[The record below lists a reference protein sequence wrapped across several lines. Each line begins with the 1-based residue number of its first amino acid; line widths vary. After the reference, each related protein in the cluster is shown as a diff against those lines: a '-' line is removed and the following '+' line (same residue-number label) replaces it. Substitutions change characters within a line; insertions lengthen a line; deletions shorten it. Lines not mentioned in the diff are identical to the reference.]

1 MHPPTPTRNPAS
13 APQASPGLG
22 GAVASPHTRPPPQ
35 MVTSWGFCRTGPLAA
50 TLFGGGFGMQRS
62 SYMAFFVA
70 LALLVGAGVYADTG
84 KASNR
89 APSALEQSMGELQW
103 GWTPKQVYRHL
114 KKEIEA
120 RYQEPISKTTDA
132 IEEDR
137 LRHKMAEESDQIRDS
152 YFEFDGTA
160 SAYDSGYLKGE
171 FTHKN
176 GESLLRV
183 RTKTTQDYFF
193 FINDKLWKRYR
204 AFDASVFE
212 GASFDEFGKA
222 LQQRYGKAKK
232 KSGALQPGGESKQW
246 YEWREP
252 HVLAKAVD
260 NNEFYGF
267 YCLILED
274 PKTVAQLGKL
284 RKNETAKVE
293 TSDSLVDM
301 VGDDA
306 DGDQNADIADRITGE
321 IRRHESAEVD
331 ESK

>member
-1 MHPPTPTRNPAS
+1 
-13 APQASPGLG
+13 
-22 GAVASPHTRPPPQ
+22 
-35 MVTSWGFCRTGPLAA
+35 
-50 TLFGGGFGMQRS
+50 MQRS
-62 SYMAFFVA
+62 SYVAFFA
-70 LALLVGAGVYADTG
+70 AFALLVGAGVYADTG

-89 APSALEQSMGELQW
+89 SQSALEQSMGEIQW

-137 LRHKMAEESDQIRDS
+137 LRHKMAEETRQIRDS
-152 YFEFDGTA
+152 FFEFDGTA

-171 FTHKN
+171 FTHNN

-183 RTKTTQDYFF
+183 RTKTTQEYFF

-232 KSGALQPGGESKQW
+232 RSGALYAGGEPKQW

-284 RKNETAKVE
+284 RKNEAADVE
-293 TSDSLVDM
+293 STDSLVDM
-301 VGDDA
+301 VGDEA
-306 DGDQNADIADRITGE
+306 EGDQNADIADRITGE
-321 IRRHESAEVD
+321 IRRHDSVDVD

>member
-1 MHPPTPTRNPAS
+1 MTMR
-13 APQASPGLG
+13 G
-22 GAVASPHTRPPPQ
+22 
-35 MVTSWGFCRTGPLAA
+35 
-50 TLFGGGFGMQRS
+50 S
-62 SYMAFFVA
+62 SYVAFFTGLV
-70 LALLVGAGVYADTG
+70 LLLGAGVYADTG
-84 KASNR
+84 KASTR
-89 APSALEQSMGELQW
+89 SRSALEQSMGEIQW
-103 GWTPKQVYRHL
+103 GWTPKQVYRQL
-114 KKEIEA
+114 KKGIEA

-137 LRHKMAEESDQIRDS
+137 LRHKMEEETRQIRDS
-152 YFEFDGTA
+152 FFEFDGTA

-183 RTKTTQDYFF
+183 RTKTTQDFFF

-212 GASFDEFGKA
+212 GATFDQFGKA
-222 LQQRYGKAKK
+222 LQQRYGKARKK
-232 KSGALQPGGESKQW
+232 TGPLHPGGEPKQW

-252 HVLAKAVD
+252 RVLAKAVD

-284 RKNETAKVE
+284 RKNEQVE
-293 TSDSLVDM
+293 QDTRDGLVDM
-301 VGDDA
+301 VEDDS
-306 DGDQNADIADRITGE
+306 DRDEHADIADRITGE
-321 IRRHESAEVD
+321 IRRHDDVDVD
-331 ESK
+331 EKK